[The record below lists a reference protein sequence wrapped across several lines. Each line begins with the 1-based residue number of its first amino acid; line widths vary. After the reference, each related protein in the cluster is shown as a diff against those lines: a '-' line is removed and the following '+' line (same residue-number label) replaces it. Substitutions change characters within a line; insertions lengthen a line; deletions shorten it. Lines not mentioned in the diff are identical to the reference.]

1 MGQSA
6 WEQAAEANCGA
17 GLCKNLACMENKSLR
32 QRDLSVDQSAV
43 QGAEDT
49 ERGRG
54 FGSGGDELHGSLLSP
69 RITEKLAVPWGR
81 GRGAPL
87 LLLLPWREGLC
98 SPSIA
103 LLVGFWRFCARE
115 ELGGVSLPGEKVGSL
130 SRAQPPPS
138 PGS

>member
-1 MGQSA
+1 MLGNRLQRLIVGLDCAKIWHAWKIKACGRGIYLLISQRCKEQRIQS
-6 WEQAAEANCGA
+6 
-17 GLCKNLACMENKSLR
+17 
-32 QRDLSVDQSAV
+32 
-43 QGAEDT
+43 GAEDLGLGET
-49 ERGRG
+49 SCTG
-54 FGSGGDELHGSLLSP
+54 FCSLLSP
-69 RITEKLAVPWGR
+69 RITEKPAVPWGR

-115 ELGGVSLPGEKVGSL
+115 ELGGVSLPGEKVGTL